1 MNLKHWSAVVVVL
14 QLFPLAAHAQ
24 AAESGR
30 ANSTFAGL
38 FWTFMPVLLLGILLF
53 AFLRFMPRNWKTW
66 APFQSPEVREI
77 CAHMTEAEGRA
88 ASRRA
93 ALYGLWCGVTF
104 AGPVAVAFVIQ
115 TSAFIAIVAVLI
127 SVHLGCRRVWLRLQ
141 RSFFCSTAWAREQG
155 FTPRRLRLF
164 SFSI

>member
-1 MNLKHWSAVVVVL
+1 MKLKHWSVVAVTFHF
-14 QLFPLAAHAQ
+14 FPLLAYAQ

-30 ANSTFAGL
+30 GDSIFAGL
-38 FWTFMPVLLLGILLF
+38 LWTFMPVLLLGILLF

-93 ALYGLWCGVTF
+93 ALYGIWCGVTF

-155 FTPRRLRLF
+155 FTPGRLRLF